1 VKRRVLAKRSWQ
13 TTSVSASLQFQNIER
28 GANYPSFENFIKIL
42 NYIGASPNEV
52 MLEIV
57 DKAEATKT
65 NELWDNIQDLD
76 LETKKKILK
85 IVEVLIEK

>member
-1 VKRRVLAKRSWQ
+1 
-13 TTSVSASLQFQNIER
+13 
-28 GANYPSFENFIKIL
+28 
-42 NYIGASPNEV
+42 
-52 MLEIV
+52 MLGIV

-76 LETKKKILK
+76 LETKNKILK